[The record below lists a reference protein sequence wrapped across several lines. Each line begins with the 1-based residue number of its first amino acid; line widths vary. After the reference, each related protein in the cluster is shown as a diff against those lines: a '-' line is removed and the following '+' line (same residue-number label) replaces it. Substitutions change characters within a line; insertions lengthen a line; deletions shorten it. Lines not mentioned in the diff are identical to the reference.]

1 MRLMLF
7 KQLFATGLLFLT
19 CYFAAARPKAE
30 GFRGPDR
37 LAPVFPLYYQE
48 GQLSQGPHRS
58 ATVPALEH
66 QAAATLCGAAADLDA
81 LVSSERLISPSA
93 IPSARICH
101 NPISAG

>member
-1 MRLMLF
+1 MHLMLF

-66 QAAATLCGAAADLDA
+66 QAAATLCGAAGRPGRPGVKRAFDLP
-81 LVSSERLISPSA
+81 ERYPVRANLS
-93 IPSARICH
+93 
-101 NPISAG
+101 